1 MAIPNSAPP
10 SDWSSHEFY
19 RRSLVLGIDIG
30 LSYIGIY
37 LRLGDQPLV
46 GETVVYSSRDSLV
59 QRRQLRHLRR
69 NRRSLRQRVFRL
81 RQWCT
86 RFGLPWAS
94 RADWQPAMERAFL
107 LRHRGEAEPGSLS
120 PGELVVCLRHILGL
134 RGYDWHRSGE
144 SEGTYPWGEKEPLS
158 RECLEWLEREHIT
171 AASAQTVRALLPPDL
186 AEEDA
191 ARMESL
197 LTAAIERSDRD
208 GMMPHLR
215 AHAASPLT
223 HRGRNRNFPREVLE
237 EHAANLIRN
246 HTAHFGATGTDT
258 PLQSY
263 LEILNYHRK
272 DAKAQERHWESK
284 AGKCP
289 VTNEVRAPAS
299 DPDARRFRLLEFL
312 ATRRVAIASRRAAV
326 GAPGLRLPPAAIV
339 AWLLGYPNGAAEPL
353 PASRGLRAEFERRVC
368 AEGEK
373 LAPDARSLNGDY
385 FSQLRDLLY
394 PRGAGKADRAAL
406 SAKAARFLFA
416 HATRDGQVFEPA
428 EIVRA
433 LRERPDPLPRS
444 YYESR
449 REAQLAEWFHPHVE
463 FLLGPRAYL
472 LDGKRAPA
480 GQVHGWLNRLLARP
494 AVQKRLAAAGHP
506 PLPDYVVIEVA
517 GDVPRTAE
525 GRMRIEQDQKERR
538 QRRDDRVERYGLAK
552 ASEAQ
557 LLRLELWEQQ
567 GGTDR
572 LPARCPMTG
581 AELSGGPLANGL
593 EVAHIYPATWGGPYL
608 RDNLFLTTR
617 EVNAAMLNQPPAQCR
632 GFSPT
637 HLAGM
642 RWSERKR
649 ALFVTPWQRPPLG
662 ELPDWGFDTRVAQ
675 LARQL
680 RDAMRVWLG
689 LRDENEV
696 ARRVGTVSGYFTAQ
710 CRKAWLEDY
719 RKDRSDLRNHL
730 YDAMVLAHIPPG
742 SGLNTVALG
751 GIFETVLL
759 KQQGGG
765 LAPAYRPLRALG
777 PDWRAFDAAH
787 KDSCLVQY
795 PRSSAPKKARFDTT
809 VYGVESSPRTLP
821 DGTSE
826 RAPRLRV
833 REVITSGGWPVK
845 DAEKWFAECSARSPA
860 FAAAFPE
867 KKWRTWIEEN
877 TRRKAEGREP
887 LPLANPGDGF
897 ARSVSIDGTKS
908 RFFAPDSM
916 ALHEPAGVKIPQ
928 VRNYALELY
937 ETRDAKGR
945 SKVESRVIP
954 HPRLKVLGGK
964 WEARGLFVP
973 APDTLPP
980 GATVLGR
987 IRKDDRLRLPWRR
1000 EGGISKSDADAYLQ
1014 LWVRVSAVGSSGLIE
1029 TQPCEFLAQDID
1041 CDAEG
1046 FVMREGSRLFGT
1058 CLIKVVKISS
1068 PPVLIRVLR
1077 NTPAAPA

>member
-1 MAIPNSAPP
+1 MAILNSVTPT
-10 SDWSSHEFY
+10 DWSSHEFY
-19 RRSLVLGIDIG
+19 RRSLVLGIDVG

-69 NRRSLRQRVFRL
+69 NRRSLRQRIFRL
-81 RQWCT
+81 RQWCDQ
-86 RFGLPWAS
+86 FGLPWAAK
-94 RADWQPAMERAFL
+94 ADWQPAMERAFL
-107 LRHRGEAEPGSLS
+107 LRHRGESEPGSLS
-120 PGELVVCLRHILGL
+120 PTELVVCLRHILGL

-171 AASAQTVRALLPPDL
+171 PASAQTVRALLPPDL

-197 LTAAIERSDRD
+197 LAAAIERSERD

-215 AHAASPLT
+215 AHAAAPLT

-246 HTAHFGATGTDT
+246 HAAHFGATGTDT

-289 VTNEVRAPAS
+289 FTGEVRAPAS

-312 ATRRVAIASRRAAV
+312 ATRRVAVTARRAAV
-326 GAPGLRLPPAAIV
+326 GAPGLRIPPAAMV
-339 AWLLGYPNGAAEPL
+339 SWLLGYPNGSAEPL
-353 PASRGLRAEFERRVC
+353 PASRELRAEFERRVC

-406 SAKAARFLFA
+406 SAKAARSLFA

-433 LRERPDPLPRS
+433 LRERPNPLEPS
-444 YYESR
+444 FYERR

-480 GQVHGWLNRLLARP
+480 GQIHGWLNRLLARP
-494 AVQKRLAAAGHP
+494 AVRERLAAAGHP

-517 GDVPRTAE
+517 GDVPRTSE
-525 GRMRIEQDQKERR
+525 GRKRIEQDQKERR
-538 QRRDDRVERYGLAK
+538 QRRDDRLERYGLTS

-567 GGTDR
+567 GGTER
-572 LPARCPMTG
+572 VPARCPMTG
-581 AELSGGPLANGL
+581 TEISGGPLANSL

-617 EVNAAMLNQPPAQCR
+617 EVNGAMLNQPPAQCR

-642 RWSERKR
+642 RWPERKR
-649 ALFVTPWQRPPLG
+649 SLFVTAWQRPPLG
-662 ELPDWGFDTRVAQ
+662 EIPDWGFDTRVAQ

-689 LRDENEV
+689 IRDENEV

-759 KQQGGG
+759 KQPGGG
-765 LAPAYRPLRALG
+765 LAPAYRPLRVLG

-787 KDSCLVQY
+787 RESCLVQY

-809 VYGVESSPRTLP
+809 VYGVEASPRTLP

-833 REVITSGGWPVK
+833 REVITSGGWPVN

-867 KKWRTWIEEN
+867 AKWRAWIEEN

-887 LPLANPGDGF
+887 LPLANPGGGF
-897 ARSVSIDGTKS
+897 VRAISIDGSKA
-908 RFFAPDSM
+908 RFFAPDSV
-916 ALHEPAGVKIPQ
+916 ALHEPDGVKIPIEKNLA
-928 VRNYALELY
+928 VELF
-937 ETRDAKGR
+937 ETTRANGLKQI
-945 SKVESRVIP
+945 KSRIIS
-954 HPRLKVLGGK
+954 HPRFALLRRT
-964 WEARGLFVP
+964 WEEKGIATS
-973 APDTLPP
+973 PDDPLPP
-980 GATVLGR
+980 GVKPLARVKKGDL
-987 IRKDDRLRLPWRR
+987 LRLPLLRDGEIAESVG
-1000 EGGISKSDADAYLQ
+1000 EGYIK
-1014 LWVRVSAVGSSGLIE
+1014 LWVQVSAIKSNGTVAAR
-1029 TQPCEFLAQDID
+1029 PCEFRLEDLETDDGGSVCRA
-1041 CDAEG
+1041 
-1046 FVMREGSRLFGT
+1046 GSRLFGA
-1058 CLIKVVKISS
+1058 KVRDLYTFQNASLLHAV
-1068 PPVLIRVLR
+1068 RC
-1077 NTPAAPA
+1077 TPTAPA

>member
-1 MAIPNSAPP
+1 MAIPNFATP

-81 RQWCT
+81 RQWCA
-86 RFGLPWAS
+86 RFGLPWAP

-158 RECLEWLEREHIT
+158 RECLEWLGREHIT

-186 AEEDA
+186 SEEDA

-208 GMMPHLR
+208 GMMTHLR

-223 HRGRNRNFPREVLE
+223 HRGRDRNFPREVLE

-246 HTAHFGATGTDT
+246 HAAHFGATGTDT

-272 DAKAQERHWESK
+272 DAAAQERHWESK
-284 AGKCP
+284 AGECP
-289 VTNEVRAPAS
+289 FNGGPRAPAS
-299 DPDARRFRLLEFL
+299 DPDARRFKLLEFL
-312 ATRRVAIASRRAAV
+312 ATRRVAVMPRARSSAMSTLRTPSAAV
-326 GAPGLRLPPAAIV
+326 V
-339 AWLLGYPNGAAEPL
+339 AWLLRLPADTAEPL
-353 PASRGLRAEFERRVC
+353 PASRDFRGEFERRVC
-368 AEGEK
+368 GADEK
-373 LAPDARSLNGDY
+373 LAPDAKSLNGDY
-385 FSQLRDLLY
+385 FSQLRDLIY
-394 PRGAGKADRAAL
+394 PRGAGKSERAAL
-406 SAKAARFLFA
+406 SASAARLWFDL
-416 HATRDGQVFEPA
+416 ATRGGKTFEPA
-428 EIVRA
+428 EIVRS
-433 LRERPDPLPRS
+433 LRERPDPAS
-444 YYESR
+444 KSFYEKR
-449 REAQLAEWFHPHVE
+449 REAQLSEWFHPHVE

-472 LDGKRAPA
+472 LDGKSVPA
-480 GQVHGWLNRLLARP
+480 GQVHGWINRMLARP
-494 AVQKRLAAAGHP
+494 SVASRLAAAGHGP
-506 PLPDYVVIEVA
+506 RPDYVVIEVA
-517 GDVPRTAE
+517 GDMPRTAE

-581 AELSGGPLANGL
+581 AELSGGPLSNDL

-809 VYGVESSPRTLP
+809 VYGVEASPRTLP

-867 KKWRTWIEEN
+867 RKWRAWIEEN
-877 TRRKAEGREP
+877 TRRNKEKREP
-887 LPLANPGDGF
+887 LPLDNPGGGTVR
-897 ARSVSIDGTKS
+897 AVSVDASKPS
-908 RFFAPDSM
+908 FFAPDAV
-916 ALHEPAGVKIPQ
+916 ALHDPAGVKNPIEKNLA
-928 VRNYALELY
+928 VELF
-937 ETRDAKGR
+937 ETTRASGLKQI
-945 SKVESRVIP
+945 KSRIIS
-954 HPRLKVLGGK
+954 HPRFALLRRT
-964 WEARGLFVP
+964 WEKKGIATS
-973 APDTLPP
+973 PDDPLPP
-980 GATVLGR
+980 GLKPLA
-987 IRKDDRLRLPWRR
+987 RLKKGDLLRVPLLRDG
-1000 EGGISKSDADAYLQ
+1000 EIAESDGESYVK
-1014 LWVRVSAVGSSGLIE
+1014 LWVRVTSIKSNGTVEAK
-1029 TQPCEFLAQDID
+1029 PCEYLLEQMEL
-1041 CDAEG
+1041 DAG
-1046 FVMREGSRLFGT
+1046 GSVNREGARLFGAR
-1058 CLIKVVKISS
+1058 IKKVYPFQNASLLHV
-1068 PPVLIRVLR
+1068 IRC
-1077 NTPAAPA
+1077 TPAAPA